1 VDSTHLALLRTP
13 AGQEA
18 LAAASGLL
26 EGDRLA
32 AASALRAQFG
42 ADLAAAA
49 LTQATLRQRATA
61 KFGADASEMY
71 FTRAGLEQATRAI
84 VAERRAWR
92 LREAGAHRVADLG
105 CGIGG
110 DLRAFTSA
118 GLRAHGIDADAVT
131 AACAAL
137 NAPSATVS
145 AGDVQDLDLTRFDA
159 VFCDPAR
166 RSGNRRVFT
175 PSDYSPP
182 WEWVSALPGLVP
194 STVLKL
200 APGIDQALLPRESEL
215 ELVSVDGEVVE
226 ATAWCGPLVS
236 APRRATVIRH
246 ETAHELTGSGLLSAP
261 AGIPRAY
268 VYDPDGAVVRSH
280 LVAELAAQLDA
291 CLADETIAYLWA
303 DRPLRTAFARCFEV
317 DEVLP
322 FSLKRLRAALRARD
336 VGRVEILKRG
346 SPLDVQALRR
356 ELRLSGANEA
366 SVLLTRV
373 KGDPVAVIARS
384 ITRDR

>member
-1 VDSTHLALLRTP
+1 VDSTQLALLRTP

-18 LAAASGLL
+18 LAAASPLL

-49 LTQATLRQRATA
+49 LTQATLRRQAVA

-71 FTRAGLEQATRAI
+71 FTRVGLEQATRAI

-92 LREAGAHRVADLG
+92 LRQAGAHRIADLG
-105 CGIGG
+105 CGIGS

-118 GLRAHGIDADAVT
+118 GLRAHGIDADPVT

-145 AGDVQDLDLTRFDA
+145 AGDVLDVDLTRFDA
-159 VFCDPAR
+159 IFCDPAR
-166 RSGNRRVFT
+166 RTGNRRVFR

-182 WEWVSALPGLVP
+182 WEWVSALPALVP
-194 STVLKL
+194 CTVLKL
-200 APGIDQALLPRESEL
+200 APGIDQGILPAGSEL
-215 ELVSVDGEVVE
+215 ELVSVDGDVVE

-236 APRRATVIRH
+236 APRRATVIH
-246 ETAHELTGSGLLSAP
+246 DEMAYELTGSGVASAP
-261 AGIPRAY
+261 VGAPRAY
-268 VYDPDGAVVRSH
+268 VFDPDGAVVRSH

-303 DRPLRTAFARCFEV
+303 DRPLRTPFGRCFEV
-317 DEVLP
+317 DDVLP
-322 FSLKRLRAALRARD
+322 FSLKRLRVALRARN
-336 VGRVEILKRG
+336 VGRLEILKRG
-346 SPLDVQALRR
+346 SALEVNALRR
-356 ELRLSGANEA
+356 ELRLTGEAEA
-366 SVLLTRV
+366 SLLLTRV
-373 KGDPVAVIARS
+373 KGAPVAVIARS
-384 ITRDR
+384 LT